1 MRSFWR
7 RWLTR
12 GAGPAPAPT
21 LPAGPL
27 DAVPYVA
34 FDLETTGLRPS
45 RGDAIVEVGAV
56 RWEAGQATGTFS
68 TLVRPHRAI
77 PAASTRYHGIT
88 DAMVAD
94 APSAETA
101 LAAFRDF
108 AAGAVLVAHNAA
120 FDGTVLAC
128 AAERGAPALPN
139 PILCSMVLAGWLDP
153 REGDLSLDG
162 LCGRA
167 GIVIAGRHQALADAE
182 ATLLLWLAL
191 LARASASGVAD
202 LPELAARS
210 RMAQRI
216 AERAVHF

>member
-1 MRSFWR
+1 MQPFWR
-7 RWLTR
+7 RWSAR
-12 GAGPAPAPT
+12 GAAPAPAPP
-21 LPAGPL
+21 LPDGPL

-45 RGDAIVEVGAV
+45 RGDAILQIGAV
-56 RWEAGQATGTFS
+56 RWEAGRTTGTFS
-68 TLVRPHRAI
+68 SLVRPHRAI

-94 APSAETA
+94 APSPQAA
-101 LAAFRDF
+101 VGAFRDF

-120 FDGTVLAC
+120 FDATALAR

-139 PILCSMVLAGWLDP
+139 PVLCSMVLAGSLDP

-167 GIVIAGRHQALADAE
+167 GIVIAGRHQALADAQ

-191 LARASASGVAD
+191 LARASASGIAD
-202 LPELAARS
+202 LPELAART